1 MMDQN
6 DQNDRFDRFDR
17 FEPDFSRF
25 ESASD
30 RSGAARAASTAVSVP
45 HAQATSVGT
54 PGAFRHAY
62 GQRQADAAT
71 PVKLTIRMV
80 LCIAVLVL
88 LLLTIIF
95 GGLSSPPAVKL
106 RT

>member
-30 RSGAARAASTAVSVP
+30 HSERSSCCAR
-45 HAQATSVGT
+45 
-54 PGAFRHAY
+54 
-62 GQRQADAAT
+62 
-71 PVKLTIRMV
+71 I
-80 LCIAVLVL
+80 
-88 LLLTIIF
+88 
-95 GGLSSPPAVKL
+95 
-106 RT
+106 

>member
-30 RSGAARAASTAVSVP
+30 R
-45 HAQATSVGT
+45 Q
-54 PGAFRHAY
+54 
-62 GQRQADAAT
+62 
-71 PVKLTIRMV
+71 
-80 LCIAVLVL
+80 
-88 LLLTIIF
+88 
-95 GGLSSPPAVKL
+95 
-106 RT
+106 

>member
-30 RSGAARAASTAVSVP
+30 RSERSSSLDHSERPARTGRRQSARPVRSGMRMGHHEDRLRALHRCYHPVALCPDTSPLVQE
-45 HAQATSVGT
+45 AQ
-54 PGAFRHAY
+54 
-62 GQRQADAAT
+62 
-71 PVKLTIRMV
+71 
-80 LCIAVLVL
+80 
-88 LLLTIIF
+88 
-95 GGLSSPPAVKL
+95 GG
-106 RT
+106 

>member
-30 RSGAARAASTAVSVP
+30 RSGALEQPRP
-45 HAQATSVGT
+45 Q
-54 PGAFRHAY
+54 
-62 GQRQADAAT
+62 
-71 PVKLTIRMV
+71 
-80 LCIAVLVL
+80 
-88 LLLTIIF
+88 
-95 GGLSSPPAVKL
+95 
-106 RT
+106 

>member
-30 RSGAARAASTAVSVP
+30 RSER
-45 HAQATSVGT
+45 
-54 PGAFRHAY
+54 
-62 GQRQADAAT
+62 
-71 PVKLTIRMV
+71 
-80 LCIAVLVL
+80 
-88 LLLTIIF
+88 
-95 GGLSSPPAVKL
+95 
-106 RT
+106 

>member
-30 RSGAARAASTAVSVP
+30 RSEADVSRHVRCVPACVWAKASQCAE
-45 HAQATSVGT
+45 H
-54 PGAFRHAY
+54 R
-62 GQRQADAAT
+62 
-71 PVKLTIRMV
+71 
-80 LCIAVLVL
+80 
-88 LLLTIIF
+88 
-95 GGLSSPPAVKL
+95 SS
-106 RT
+106 